1 MMRAFVLAE
10 LRARRR
16 MVAGLGAGAYSL
28 LLIMGL
34 AYQSIGV
41 RGLGGTFGSRQ
52 PRAISAF
59 SGSPDGNFLS
69 PHGWMGFGFNHPMFL
84 VVTLTVGISVG
95 AGAIAGEVDS
105 GRAELLFTA
114 PVTRTRFL
122 LASFVVWVA
131 AELAVLVAG
140 WAGAM
145 TGALFSSD
153 LRHAGI
159 GVLAWAP
166 VQYLPLAL
174 FVAAC
179 AFAASAS
186 SPTRGRAT
194 AVTVGIVVLAYLL
207 NVVSGLIGSLAWL
220 RWLTPF
226 GYYDPA
232 AALAHGPRPWPAVA
246 LLAASGALLALTR
259 AQLLRRDL
267 A

>member
-1 MMRAFVLAE
+1 MRAFVLAE

-16 MVAGLGAGAYSL
+16 MVAGLGAGAFSL

-34 AYQSIGV
+34 AYHSIGV
-41 RGLGGTFGSRQ
+41 DGLGGLGSRQ
-52 PRAISAF
+52 PRSISAF
-59 SGSPDGNFLS
+59 SGSHDGNFLS

-84 VVTLTVGISVG
+84 VVTLTVAISVG

-114 PVTRTRFL
+114 PVARTRFL
-122 LASFVVWVA
+122 LGSVAVWAA
-131 AELAVLVAG
+131 AELAVVTAG
-140 WAGAM
+140 WAGAV

-153 LRHAGI
+153 LRHAGL

-166 VQYLPLAL
+166 LQYLPLAL
-174 FVAAC
+174 LVASC
-179 AFAASAS
+179 AFAASAT
-186 SPTRGRAT
+186 SPTRGRAS
-194 AVTVGIVVLAYLL
+194 AITVGIAVLAYLL
-207 NVVSGLIGSLAWL
+207 NVVSGLIASLSWL

-232 AALAHGPRPWPAVA
+232 TAIAHGPRPWPAVA
-246 LLAASGALLALTR
+246 LLAASAALLALTR
-259 AQLLRRDL
+259 LALARRDL